1 MESGLRAKK
10 ENMHKGKNL
19 NAKSVHKD
27 IKPETKAR
35 KLVCNSKESK
45 NLFQNNFED
54 NLEEIF
60 QASCKYC
67 GWSGASNH
75 LVLSFHTKHFH
86 QEDID
91 LDNAF
96 EAEVKAGLVEPLDC

>member
-1 MESGLRAKK
+1 M
-10 ENMHKGKNL
+10 
-19 NAKSVHKD
+19 KS
-27 IKPETKAR
+27 ETKTRELAYT
-35 KLVCNSKESK
+35 SKESK

-75 LVLSFHTKHFH
+75 LVLSLHTKHFH